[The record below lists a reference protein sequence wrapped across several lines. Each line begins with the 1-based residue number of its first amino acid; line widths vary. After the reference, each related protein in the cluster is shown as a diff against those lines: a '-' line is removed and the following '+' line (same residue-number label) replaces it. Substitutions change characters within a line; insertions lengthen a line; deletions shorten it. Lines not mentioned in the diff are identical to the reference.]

1 MADLVHDWR
10 AALITSHSN
19 LFRAPGGD
27 LGTAI
32 DAAKPPRR
40 QRELRFGGLSRRP
53 PQPWKMLSGVFFDF
67 ERQTRRK
74 Q

>member
-19 LFRAPGGD
+19 LFQAPGGD

-32 DAAKPPRR
+32 DAAKPLAATPARATVWR
-40 QRELRFGGLSRRP
+40 LVA
-53 PQPWKMLSGVFFDF
+53 KA
-67 ERQTRRK
+67 TAA
-74 Q
+74 